1 MEMLR
6 ELNAELLGQPFAG
19 GREEERIEAC
29 RRTAAV
35 YALTEGAI
43 AVLSDLERDR
53 SRIYYGAL
61 AETLGIAA
69 AGSVGEVASIW
80 EETVLDRIHPDDL
93 LEKQRCEFR
102 FFRMLKHRPEERRR
116 SYCLLQ
122 PLRMRD
128 RAGRYLRVL
137 HRIFYLAGGADG
149 CTRITL
155 CLYNAAAAEQG
166 ESRIVHLPDGRIVP
180 LERRPDGAPLSA
192 REREV
197 LRLIDAGD
205 TSKEI
210 ARRLSIS
217 LHTVHRHRQNILER
231 LHAANSVEAC
241 RLARRLRLL

>member
-1 MEMLR
+1 MEILR
-6 ELNAELLGQPFAG
+6 ELNAELLGQSFAG

-69 AGSVGEVASIW
+69 GGSVGETGSIW
-80 EETVLDRIHPDDL
+80 EEAILDRIHPDDL
-93 LEKQRCEFR
+93 LEKLRCESR
-102 FFRMLKHRPEERRR
+102 FFRMLKHRPEERRQ

-137 HRIFYLAGGADG
+137 HRIF
-149 CTRITL
+149 
-155 CLYNAAAAEQG
+155 
-166 ESRIVHLPDGRIVP
+166 
-180 LERRPDGAPLSA
+180 
-192 REREV
+192 
-197 LRLIDAGD
+197 
-205 TSKEI
+205 
-210 ARRLSIS
+210 
-217 LHTVHRHRQNILER
+217 
-231 LHAANSVEAC
+231 
-241 RLARRLRLL
+241 

>member
-1 MEMLR
+1 MEILR
-6 ELNAELLGQPFAG
+6 RLNDELLRQPFAD

-43 AVLSDLERDR
+43 AVLSDLECDR

-61 AETLGIAA
+61 AETLGLAA
-69 AGSVGEVASIW
+69 SGSVGEVASIW
-80 EETVLDRIHPDDL
+80 EEEILDRIHPDDL
-93 LEKQRCEFR
+93 QEKQRCEFR
-102 FFRMLKHRPEERRR
+102 FFRMLKHRPEARRR

-155 CLYNAAAAEQG
+155 CLYNAAVGEAA
-166 ESRIVHLPDGRIVP
+166 ESRIVHLPDGRTVP
-180 LERRPDGAPLSA
+180 LERRRDDGLLSA

>member
-80 EETVLDRIHPDDL
+80 EETVLDRIHPGDL

-155 CLYNAAAAEQG
+155 CLYNAAAEQG